1 MKMSS
6 KKKIV
11 AVVLTTAALS
21 VGSIGVAT
29 ANQGKSASVR
39 TSISK
44 TTVNAIANPMAGQMM
59 DGREAALKGIL
70 AGLVTKGTIT
80 QAQSDAITAAVTA
93 ARVAHDADRDAN
105 ASANSA
111 RRTAHEALIAST
123 IGIDAAT
130 IKTRLAAGET
140 LGAIVGAK
148 KSALITALVAQA
160 TKDIDAAVTA
170 GKMTAAQATT
180 LKAGLT
186 ARVTAQVD
194 SVRGEMGPGMGG
206 RGHGNM
212 DGGRGHGNMDGGRGM
227 GMKP

>member
-6 KKKIV
+6 NKKLV

-21 VGSIGVAT
+21 IGSVGVAT
-29 ANQGKSASVR
+29 ASQGKSTSVR
-39 TSISK
+39 TSTTK
-44 TTVNAIANPMAGQMM
+44 TSVNAIANPMAGQKMEA
-59 DGREAALKGIL
+59 RENALKSIL

-93 ARVAHDADRDAN
+93 ARVAHEADRDAN
-105 ASANSA
+105 AAAHNA
-111 RRTAHEALIAST
+111 RRVAHEALIAST

-130 IKTRLAAGET
+130 IKTRLQAGET
-140 LGAIVGAK
+140 LGAIAGAK
-148 KSALITALVAQA
+148 KSALITALVAEA

-180 LKAGLT
+180 LKSGLT

-194 SVRGEMGPGMGG
+194 SVRGEMGPGKGG
-206 RGHGNM
+206 PGM
-212 DGGRGHGNMDGGRGM
+212 GGRGHGNMDGGRGM